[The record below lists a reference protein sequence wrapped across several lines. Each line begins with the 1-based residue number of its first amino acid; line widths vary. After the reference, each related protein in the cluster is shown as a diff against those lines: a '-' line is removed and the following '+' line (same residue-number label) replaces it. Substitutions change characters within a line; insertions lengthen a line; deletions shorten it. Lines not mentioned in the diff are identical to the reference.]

1 MISAMGMPPRQ
12 PITDDQLQGFKYF
25 HKLRAMLDHLHDHAT
40 KRDRAGNRVLHYD
53 QYIALQLLFFFN
65 PVVTSMRGLVQA
77 STLKKVQQKLGVSP
91 TSLGSFSEAGSVFDA
106 QLLKPIISE
115 LGAQLKPLPHDARLN
130 NLPGI
135 LTAVD
140 GTELSALAK
149 LAGLMIQG
157 RDIKLHTH
165 FEPLNGVPVDIDLTA
180 AKDSEIDNL
189 FKRLVPGRVY
199 VKDRGYACFRLF
211 QAIVDIGSHFVCR
224 IRDNSVYEVI
234 EDRPLSTPA
243 KAAGIVSD
251 QIVRLGCDSKRDEL
265 KQPLRVIRIA
275 CTPHRKR
282 SGGAGGA
289 GGTGGTGG
297 TGRGGPEQG
306 ECLLIATNLMQT
318 PAEVVGLIFR
328 QRWSV
333 EIFFRFFKH
342 VLGCR
347 HLLSHRHN
355 GIEIQVYMA
364 IIACML
370 IALWT
375 GRKPTL
381 RTVEMIRFYFIGW
394 ADADEL
400 ETHIAKLKNLD
411 D

>member
-199 VKDRGYACFRLF
+199 VKDRGYACFGLF

-282 SGGAGGA
+282 SGG
-289 GGTGGTGG
+289 TGGTGG

-355 GIEIQVYMA
+355 GIEIQIYMA

>member
-77 STLKKVQQKLGVSP
+77 STLKKVQQKLGVAP

-282 SGGAGGA
+282 SGG
-289 GGTGGTGG
+289 TGGTGG

>member
-199 VKDRGYACFRLF
+199 VKDRGYACFGLF

-282 SGGAGGA
+282 SGGAGG
-289 GGTGGTGG
+289 TGG

-355 GIEIQVYMA
+355 GIEIQIYMA

>member
-91 TSLGSFSEAGSVFDA
+91 TSLGSFSEAGSAFDA

-115 LGAQLKPLPHDARLN
+115 LGAQLKPLPHDARLDH
-130 NLPGI
+130 LPGI

-282 SGGAGGA
+282 SGG
-289 GGTGGTGG
+289 TGG
-297 TGRGGPEQG
+297 TGRGRPEQG

-355 GIEIQVYMA
+355 GIEIQIYMA

>member
-77 STLKKVQQKLGVSP
+77 STLKKVQQKLGVAP

-251 QIVRLGCDSKRDEL
+251 QIVRLGCDGKRDDL

-282 SGGAGGA
+282 S

>member
-1 MISAMGMPPRQ
+1 
-12 PITDDQLQGFKYF
+12 
-25 HKLRAMLDHLHDHAT
+25 
-40 KRDRAGNRVLHYD
+40 
-53 QYIALQLLFFFN
+53 
-65 PVVTSMRGLVQA
+65 
-77 STLKKVQQKLGVSP
+77 
-91 TSLGSFSEAGSVFDA
+91 
-106 QLLKPIISE
+106 
-115 LGAQLKPLPHDARLN
+115 
-130 NLPGI
+130 
-135 LTAVD
+135 
-140 GTELSALAK
+140 
-149 LAGLMIQG
+149 
-157 RDIKLHTH
+157 
-165 FEPLNGVPVDIDLTA
+165 
-180 AKDSEIDNL
+180 
-189 FKRLVPGRVY
+189 
-199 VKDRGYACFRLF
+199 
-211 QAIVDIGSHFVCR
+211 VDIGSHFVCR

-234 EDRPLSTPA
+234 EDRPLSTQA
-243 KAAGIVSD
+243 KAAGILSD
-251 QIVRLGCDSKRDEL
+251 QIVRLGCDGKRDDL

-282 SGGAGGA
+282 S

>member
-12 PITDDQLQGFKYF
+12 PITDDQLQGFKF
-25 HKLRAMLDHLHDHAT
+25 FKKLRAMLDHLHDHAT
-40 KRDRAGNRVLHYD
+40 QRDRAGNRVLHYD

-199 VKDRGYACFRLF
+199 VKDRGYACFGLF

-282 SGGAGGA
+282 SGG
-289 GGTGGTGG
+289 TGGTGG

-328 QRWSV
+328 QRWTV

-381 RTVEMIRFYFIGW
+381 RTVEMLRFYFTGW

-400 ETHIAKLKNLD
+400 ESHIAKLNKLD